1 MKYSHKITYYLL
13 VLSKALLSSLS
24 KRSRSRLAFQI
35 ASLLYHNLRL
45 RRSLAMENIK
55 KAFPSW
61 SDLKVNLTLRRTYL
75 FFAQNFI
82 DFISVPS
89 SWNGIIINV
98 KGEKFLKEAMAQ
110 DKGVILI
117 SGHFGCWEILGKW
130 VGEQVPLFT
139 GVAQRQKNKG
149 ANKFFQQQREIPGT
163 GHIFRKEPI
172 EKMYDILN
180 KKGILGLVSDQDAKQ
195 KGVFADFFG
204 HPASTP
210 KGAALFH
217 IRTSAP
223 MIVGVCIKKAFM
235 SYEIKFLKVDTSSQN
250 IKNITQQYTSIL
262 EKCIRSNPEQYFWF
276 HRRWKT
282 KP

>member
-1 MKYSHKITYYLL
+1 
-13 VLSKALLSSLS
+13 
-24 KRSRSRLAFQI
+24 
-35 ASLLYHNLRL
+35 
-45 RRSLAMENIK
+45 MENIK

-89 SWNGIIINV
+89 SWHGIIINV

-195 KGVFADFFG
+195 KGVFTDFFG

-223 MIVGVCIKKAFM
+223 MLVGVCIKKAFM
-235 SYEIKFLKVDTSSQN
+235 NYEIKFLKVDTSSQN

>member
-1 MKYSHKITYYLL
+1 
-13 VLSKALLSSLS
+13 
-24 KRSRSRLAFQI
+24 
-35 ASLLYHNLRL
+35 
-45 RRSLAMENIK
+45 MENIK

-89 SWNGIIINV
+89 SWNGITINV

-110 DKGVILI
+110 DKGVVLI

-180 KKGILGLVSDQDAKQ
+180 RKGILGLVSDQDAKQ

-223 MIVGVCIKKAFM
+223 MLVGVCIKRAFM
-235 SYEIKFLKVDTSSQN
+235 KYEIKFLRVNTSSQS

-282 KP
+282 RP

>member
-1 MKYSHKITYYLL
+1 MKYSHKITYHLL

-24 KRSRSRLAFQI
+24 KRARSRLAFQF
-35 ASLLYHNLRL
+35 ASLLYHSLQL
-45 RRSLAMENIK
+45 RRNLASENIK

-61 SDLKVNLTLRRTYL
+61 SDSKVNLTLRRTYL

-89 SWNGIIINV
+89 SWDGIIVNV
-98 KGEKFLKEAMAQ
+98 NGEKILEEAMTK
-110 DKGVILI
+110 DKGGILI

-130 VGEQVPLFT
+130 VGERVPLFT

-149 ANKFFQQQREIPGT
+149 SNKFFQEQREIPGT
-163 GHIFRKEPI
+163 RHIFRKEPI

-180 KKGILGLVSDQDAKQ
+180 KKGILGLVSDQDAKK

-223 MIVGVCIKKAFM
+223 MLVGVCIKRAFM
-235 SYEIKFLKVDTSSQN
+235 KYEIKFLRVNTSSQS
-250 IKNITQQYTSIL
+250 IKNITQHYTSIL

>member
-45 RRSLAMENIK
+45 RRSLAKENIK

-110 DKGVILI
+110 DMGVVLI

-180 KKGILGLVSDQDAKQ
+180 RKGILGLVSDQDAKQ

-223 MIVGVCIKKAFM
+223 MLVGVCIKKAFM
-235 SYEIKFLKVDTSSQN
+235 NYEIRFLKVDTSSQD

-262 EKCIRSNPEQYFWF
+262 EKCIRSSPEQYFWF

>member
-35 ASLLYHNLRL
+35 ASLLYHNLQL
-45 RRSLAMENIK
+45 RRSLASKNIK

-98 KGEKFLKEAMAQ
+98 KGGGILKEAMAQ
-110 DKGVILI
+110 GKGVILI

-195 KGVFADFFG
+195 KGVFVDFFG

-223 MIVGVCIKKAFM
+223 MLVGVCIKKAFM
-235 SYEIKFLKVDTSSQN
+235 NYEIKFLKVDTSSQN

-282 KP
+282 RP

>member
-1 MKYSHKITYYLL
+1 MKFSHKITYYLL
-13 VLSKALLSSLS
+13 VLFKALLSSLS

-55 KAFPSW
+55 KAFPNW

-89 SWNGIIINV
+89 SWHGIIINV
-98 KGEKFLKEAMAQ
+98 KGERFLKEAMAK

-180 KKGILGLVSDQDAKQ
+180 KKGILGVVSDQDAKQ
-195 KGVFADFFG
+195 KGVFTDFFG

-217 IRTSAP
+217 IRTLAP
-223 MIVGVCIKKAFM
+223 MLVGVCIKKAFM
-235 SYEIKFLKVDTSSQN
+235 HYEIKFIKVNTSSKD
-250 IKNITQQYTSIL
+250 IKSITQPYTSIL
-262 EKCIRSNPEQYFWF
+262 EQCIRSNPEQYIWF